1 MSDLW
6 FEGQDKMSCKA
17 DYDRDGFAIVR
28 GFLPSDELDELRS
41 NLDRYIQ
48 EVLPTLPDS
57 AAFYDAPDR
66 PETLKQLQHM
76 RSDSYFDAYGQNPRW
91 RELAEELAGEPV
103 IDQGSE
109 WFNKPP
115 GTDHPTPPHQDN
127 YYFCLRPAIS
137 FTLWLA
143 LDPVDEENGCLRY
156 VRGSHLEG
164 IRPHNATSV
173 LGFSQGISDYGEAD
187 EAREAK
193 ICLQPG
199 DLVAH
204 HCETIHRADANR
216 SATRHR
222 RGFVMV
228 YRGQSCQLDQAA
240 YERYQNSLNQ
250 QHRKMGLK
258 YVEES

>member
-1 MSDLW
+1 MTSTA
-6 FEGQDKMSCKA
+6 KA

-28 GFLPSDELDELRS
+28 GFLPADELDDLRG
-41 NLDRYIQ
+41 NLDRYVR

-57 AAFYDAPDR
+57 AAFYDDRQR
-66 PETLKQLQHM
+66 PETLKQVQHM
-76 RSDSYFDAYGQNPRW
+76 RSDPYFDAYGRRPRW
-91 RELAEELAGEPV
+91 VELAERLAGERV
-103 IDQGSE
+103 VDQGPE

-127 YYFCLRPAIS
+127 YYFCLRPNIS
-137 FTLWLA
+137 FSLWLA

-156 VRGSHLEG
+156 VEGSHLEG

-173 LGFSQGISDYGEAD
+173 LGFSQGISDYGEQD
-187 EAREAK
+187 IARERK
-193 ICLQPG
+193 ICLEPG

-216 SATRHR
+216 STDRHR

-228 YRGQSCQLDQAA
+228 YRGESAQIDETA
-240 YERYQNSLNQ
+240 YRRYQESVKQ
-250 QHRKMGLK
+250 QHGALGLK